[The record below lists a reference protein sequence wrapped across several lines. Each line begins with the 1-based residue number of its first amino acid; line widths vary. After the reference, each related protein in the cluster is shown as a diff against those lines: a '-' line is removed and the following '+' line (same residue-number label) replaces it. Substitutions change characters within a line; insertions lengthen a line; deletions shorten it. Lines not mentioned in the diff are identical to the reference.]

1 MIHHETNKVSKI
13 SIVFRIQRGVVE
25 RHGHEE
31 DFRIVSREFLVFNSS
46 SSGFLAAA
54 LGFTNGE
61 WLSESSQI
69 R

>member
-13 SIVFRIQRGVVE
+13 SIVFRIQKGVVE

-31 DFRIVSREFLVFNSS
+31 DFRIVSSVFFIFDA

-61 WLSESSQI
+61 WLSGSSQI